1 MKKLLLPA
9 LLAITLTANAA
20 ETLKTPY
27 GTLAF
32 SKDRIPGTSQ
42 GHILLDSKPI
52 GEFTDYGNLDFMEK
66 RYNLNQQDIYIF
78 SSRGCLQFTHSGS
91 QAMMHP
97 KRTVLR

>member
-78 SSRGCLQFTHSGS
+78 SSRGCLQF
-91 QAMMHP
+91 
-97 KRTVLR
+97 V